1 MKKERRN
8 AIDMVNTEMMK
19 DLTAIDPHDLWLL
32 LYDNIGFK
40 VLKGYEQYTAMQ
52 WVRIPKVS

>member
-1 MKKERRN
+1 
-8 AIDMVNTEMMK
+8 MK